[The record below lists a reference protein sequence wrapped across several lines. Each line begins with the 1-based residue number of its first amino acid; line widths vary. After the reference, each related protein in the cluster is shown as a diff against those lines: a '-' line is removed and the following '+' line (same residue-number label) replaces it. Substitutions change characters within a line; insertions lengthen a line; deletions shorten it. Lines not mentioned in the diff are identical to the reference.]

1 MLKFI
6 QQEACEKFKKILDSI
21 EILEN
26 ELKNQHKDNRS
37 KRVSNL
43 ASENKN
49 KLTQIA
55 TDNDEKVEILE
66 TKEKYFKD
74 ELKKAL
80 DRKPNLGSIKE
91 INYMSQV
98 LILEKQICELK
109 NYDKLQNNLIN
120 LIQENKDLLTKN
132 FNLRKQLILGRVKNN
147 DTLLKIEKDLEN
159 RNDANKQLEKQIYG
173 YIENLKK
180 NSGIASY
187 TENQK
192 NIQKTGQNKEF
203 LANERSNEKM
213 KEMLNHFK
221 IKNIELEK
229 IHKNARIWRESVFA
243 VKSRKEL
250 IQIVATCNEKL
261 EILEAKID
269 YITTE
274 LEQALIDTDYS
285 CLLKEINFESQISK
299 LKSQIKILKNDDY
312 KKLKIIL
319 SDLSKENSKLV
330 IENFEKNQKINDL
343 RNRIKFSNTSSDQK
357 IKSLDE
363 RLMDSKISIEE
374 LKELKL
380 KIPNYTKNNQP
391 TTKCKID
398 TMTTSI
404 TSNSNSP
411 KYTKNNQHKMVT
423 TTKNSSITFNSNSS
437 FNVNITC
444 YNKFLSYHNLPM
456 LDTSQPQTL
465 HTFIFHLKKHNF
477 LRLPSFSIDFK
488 KSEIHVINNNDTILP
503 PQHQGLSPANHDTF
517 SRLNMCTIKHKY

>member
-1 MLKFI
+1 RLKSMLKSI

-66 TKEKYFKD
+66 AKEKYFKD

-80 DRKPNLGSIKE
+80 DRKPNLGSIKKM
-91 INYMSQV
+91 NYMSQV
-98 LILEKQICELK
+98 LILEEQICKLK

-120 LIQENKDLLTKN
+120 LIQENKNLLTKN
-132 FNLRKQLILGRVKNN
+132 FNLRKQLILNRVKNN

-159 RNDANKQLEKQIYG
+159 RNYANKQLEKQIYG

-180 NSGIASY
+180 NSSIASY
-187 TENQK
+187 TENQN

-221 IKNIELEK
+221 IKKIELEK
-229 IHKNARIWRESVFA
+229 IYKNARIWRESVFA
-243 VKSRKEL
+243 IKSCKEL

-330 IENFEKNQKINDL
+330 IENIEKN
-343 RNRIKFSNTSSDQK
+343 
-357 IKSLDE
+357 
-363 RLMDSKISIEE
+363 
-374 LKELKL
+374 
-380 KIPNYTKNNQP
+380 
-391 TTKCKID
+391 
-398 TMTTSI
+398 
-404 TSNSNSP
+404 
-411 KYTKNNQHKMVT
+411 
-423 TTKNSSITFNSNSS
+423 
-437 FNVNITC
+437 
-444 YNKFLSYHNLPM
+444 
-456 LDTSQPQTL
+456 
-465 HTFIFHLKKHNF
+465 
-477 LRLPSFSIDFK
+477 
-488 KSEIHVINNNDTILP
+488 
-503 PQHQGLSPANHDTF
+503 
-517 SRLNMCTIKHKY
+517 

>member
-1 MLKFI
+1 
-6 QQEACEKFKKILDSI
+6 QEACEKFKKILDSI

-363 RLMDSKISIEE
+363 H
-374 LKELKL
+374 
-380 KIPNYTKNNQP
+380 
-391 TTKCKID
+391 